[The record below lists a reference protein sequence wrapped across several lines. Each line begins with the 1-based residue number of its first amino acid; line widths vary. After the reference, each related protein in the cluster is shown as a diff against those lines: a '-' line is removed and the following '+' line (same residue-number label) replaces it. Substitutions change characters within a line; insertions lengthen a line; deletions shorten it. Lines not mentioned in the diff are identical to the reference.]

1 MSTSQGNYREDNE
14 AMTIILEGL
23 CIIAVGVI
31 VVIFI
36 AKVLAM
42 MNGDE

>member
-1 MSTSQGNYREDNE
+1 
-14 AMTIILEGL
+14 MTIILEGL

-36 AKVLAM
+36 VKVLSM
-42 MNGDE
+42 LNGDE